1 MSGINVDWEIQN
13 LNAEIKDIKKALDK
27 KCLTLY
33 GNGQE
38 GLTSKIHSLEE
49 RVKNV
54 KDDNKEINNKLD
66 WIVKQV
72 YLLGAVIV
80 VISMLLKII
89 PVSDITKLF

>member
-1 MSGINVDWEIQN
+1 MSELNVDWEVQNIKTEIQN
-13 LNAEIKDIKKALDK
+13 IRKSLDR

-38 GLTSKIHSLEE
+38 GLTSRLHSLEE
-49 RVKNV
+49 NIKNM
-54 KDDNKEINNKLD
+54 KDDNINIETKLD

>member
-1 MSGINVDWEIQN
+1 MPGLNVDWEIQN
-13 LNAEIKDIKKALDK
+13 LHAEIKNIKEALDR

-38 GLTSKIHSLEE
+38 GLTSRLHSLEE
-49 RVKNV
+49 RVKGM
-54 KDDNKEINNKLD
+54 KDENKDIENKLD
-66 WIVKQV
+66 WIVKRV